1 MTIQNSVA
9 VRNASL
15 DSLETTIGTAA
26 KIRIL
31 SGSLPAN
38 CAAAQTGTLLAEY
51 ALASD
56 WMAAASGGSKAFANL
71 PLTSTAVGGAPTDAT
86 YYRIVDTAGTTCGEQ
101 GTIFPTRN
109 LTTNALTAAN
119 SAVLNFASTTG
130 VAVGMTITGT
140 GVPTN
145 ATVVALTGTA
155 VTMSLVSTAGVANT
169 AAITFGGDMSL
180 DNVSIATGQTV
191 NITAWTKTAPGA

>member
-15 DSLETTIGTAA
+15 DSLETTIGASA

-38 CAAAQTGTLLAEY
+38 CAAAQSGTLLAEFS
-51 ALASD
+51 LAAD
-56 WMAAASGGSKAFANL
+56 WMSAASAGAKTFSNL
-71 PLTSTAVGGAPTDAT
+71 PLTTTAVGGAPSDAT
-86 YYRIVDTAGTTCGEQ
+86 YYRIVDNAGTVCGEQ
-101 GTIFPTRN
+101 GTIYPTRN

-130 VAVGMTITGT
+130 VSVGMTATGT
-140 GVPTN
+140 GVPTG
-145 ATVVALTGTA
+145 ATVVAVTGTT
-155 VTMSLVSTAGVANT
+155 VTLSQISTAGVANA

-180 DNVSIATGQTV
+180 DNVSITSGQTV

>member
-15 DSLETTIGTAA
+15 DSLETTIGVSA
-26 KIRIL
+26 KVRIL

-38 CAAAQTGTLLAEY
+38 CAAAQTGTLLAEFS
-51 ALASD
+51 LASN
-56 WMAAASGGSKAFANL
+56 WMNDASAGSKAFANL
-71 PLTSTAVGGAPTDAT
+71 PLSTTAVGGAPTDAT

-109 LTTNALTAAN
+109 LTTNGATAAN
-119 SAVLNFASTTG
+119 SNVLNFASTTG
-130 VAVGMTITGT
+130 VVVGMNVSGT
-140 GVPTN
+140 GVPSDTQVI
-145 ATVVALTGTA
+145 AVTGTT
-155 VTMSLVSTAGVANT
+155 VTMSKASTAGVASA